1 LTVTPPKA
9 ALWTGADLA
18 ADPSWRVE
26 IDATQ
31 RDDLCRATDAV
42 LARKA
47 SFADVDRSSFA
58 LPSWT
63 GLIARARH
71 DVEDGRG
78 FVLLR
83 GLPVERY
90 GPAEL
95 EILFWGLG
103 AHLGIGVTQTAAAD
117 LIAHVTDK
125 GPVEGLRRGFQTN
138 REAKFHV
145 DLADAVG
152 LLCLRQ
158 AKSGGRSLLLSSAT
172 VHEILRREHPDA
184 MAILARGFAWDRREE
199 HGPGEDPVGPVVP
212 VLGFH
217 RGRFRA
223 IYNRNFNETVF
234 KRRGVAMPPEERDA
248 LDALDA
254 VIAREDLQLPMDF
267 QPGDVQLVS
276 NETVLHARTEYED
289 DPTLRRHLLRL
300 WWNFDRYVDDPP
312 IRPLPYGRLGRSAS
326 HPAL

>member
-1 LTVTPPKA
+1 MPRPRAA
-9 ALWTGADLA
+9 ALWTGVELT

-26 IDATQ
+26 IDADQ
-31 RDDLCRATDAV
+31 CDDLCRATDAA
-42 LARKA
+42 LASGV
-47 SFADVDRSSFA
+47 SFAGIGRESFA
-58 LPSWT
+58 LPSWA

-90 GPAEL
+90 APAEL
-95 EILFWGLG
+95 EVMFLGLG
-103 AHLGIGVTQTAAAD
+103 THLGTCVTQTAAAE
-117 LIAHVTDK
+117 LVCHVTDK

-138 REAKFHV
+138 REARFHV

-152 LLCLRQ
+152 LLCIRQ
-158 AKSGGRSLLLSSAT
+158 AKSGGQSLLLSSAS
-172 VHEILRREHPDA
+172 VYEALKRENPDA
-184 MAILARGFAWDRREE
+184 LSILAHGFAWDRREE
-199 HGPGEDPVGPVVP
+199 HELGEDPVGPVVP

-234 KRRGVAMPPEERDA
+234 KRRGTAMPTEARAA

-254 VIAREDLQLPMDF
+254 VIAREELHLPMDF
-267 QPGDVQLVS
+267 RPGDVQLVS
-276 NETVLHARTEYED
+276 NETVLHARTEYHD
-289 DPTLRRHLLRL
+289 DPAAPRHLLRL
-300 WWNFDRYVDDPP
+300 WWNFDRYADDLPL
-312 IRPLPYGRLGRSAS
+312 RPLPYGRLGRA
-326 HPAL
+326 AA